1 MAFYAR
7 CEQGQYF
14 YDDAFTDIL
23 FALKK
28 WNESDHKTQVM
39 LKHPDMWIMQFL
51 YDNKKDG
58 GKIF

>member
-7 CEQGQYF
+7 YEQGQYF
-14 YDDAFTDIL
+14 YDDAFPDIL

-28 WNESDHKTQVM
+28 WNESDPKTQVM
-39 LKHPDMWIMQFL
+39 LECPDMWIMQFL

-58 GKIF
+58 RKIF

>member
-7 CEQGQYF
+7 YEQGQYF
-14 YDDAFTDIL
+14 CDDAFTDIL

-39 LKHPDMWIMQFL
+39 LKHPDM
-51 YDNKKDG
+51 
-58 GKIF
+58 